1 MPALADAGMVVK
13 PWNAAPI
20 ISPVPICQCL
30 AAPQWSCD
38 GMEVVA
44 DRVPLIAVAYGRPSR
59 RSSIFVVKTQLLAF
73 MRSS

>member
-13 PWNAAPI
+13 PWNAAPT
-20 ISPVPICQCL
+20 ISPVPSVTASQRL
-30 AAPQWSCD
+30 NGLGD

-59 RSSIFVVKTQLLAF
+59 RGSIFVVKTTLLAF